1 MEFVKAAIGLVDSI
15 FSLVERI
22 VLIRIRLEVLRKHN
36 VLGIGTA
43 HWERIADNTPLRLTP
58 KAKHLTQIM
67 DKSRQDKPSGMPLL
81 PDRLRGLEQMFNLS
95 QVCVGVAIVDQG
107 IEKLRRLPDALL
119 TLVQAEVLPLFA
131 DHVVEG
137 LVLMV
142 QPVELRHTRSCL
154 LIVLAEL
161 ILALAFLIAA
171 GEKIVPLI
179 HVL

>member
-36 VLGIGTA
+36 VLGVGTA
-43 HWERIADNTPLRLTP
+43 HWERVADNTPLRLTP

-67 DKSRQDKPSGMPLL
+67 DKSRQDKPSGMPVL
-81 PDRLRGLEQMFNLS
+81 PD
-95 QVCVGVAIVDQG
+95 
-107 IEKLRRLPDALL
+107 RLPDALL

-131 DHVVEG
+131 DHVVKG

-161 ILALAFLIAA
+161 ILALAFLVAA

-179 HVL
+179 